1 MPKVLIVDDIR
12 SEQQLIAN
20 ALRPHGYQ
28 CLEAS
33 DGSQAYAIAKAEKP
47 DVILLDVVMPGQDGF
62 ATCRQLKRDPA
73 TKDIPVVMVT
83 SKGGESDRFWGQK
96 QGAAEYL
103 TKPFSPDDL
112 LATVRRFA

>member
-33 DGSQAYAIAKAEKP
+33 DGGQANLVEAVLDEL
-47 DVILLDVVMPGQDGF
+47 VIV
-62 ATCRQLKRDPA
+62 
-73 TKDIPVVMVT
+73 
-83 SKGGESDRFWGQK
+83 SGG
-96 QGAAEYL
+96 
-103 TKPFSPDDL
+103 
-112 LATVRRFA
+112 

>member
-20 ALRPHGYQ
+20 ALRPHGYH

-83 SKGGESDRFWGQK
+83 SKGGTATGS
-96 QGAAEYL
+96 GARSRG
-103 TKPFSPDDL
+103 PPSI
-112 LATVRRFA
+112 